1 MTCRFLQL
9 TSTSV
14 GGRTVKENS
23 CKCQHTAHFRYQN
36 GPKWKGNCHNRC
48 SMRLLVGLGTSL
60 FYNCKLSESSE
71 LNISTILIFFL
82 STDFS
87 QCVIVQFC
95 PHTSCWPR
103 HNIRECL
110 SVHSIHCTDKN
121 VASEAALLKAQFK
134 RKKRQKAH
142 QSMEDLWLLRDEG

>member
-1 MTCRFLQL
+1 MALNGKEIVT
-9 TSTSV
+9 
-14 GGRTVKENS
+14 TVVA
-23 CKCQHTAHFRYQN
+23 CACF
-36 GPKWKGNCHNRC
+36 
-48 SMRLLVGLGTSL
+48 GLGTSL

-71 LNISTILIFFL
+71 LNITTILIFFL

-121 VASEAALLKAQFK
+121 VASEAALLKAQVK
-134 RKKRQKAH
+134 RKKKTESSSEHERLMAAQ
-142 QSMEDLWLLRDEG
+142 G